1 IWVCTSCEACVA
13 RCPNEIDIP
22 HLMDTLHQ
30 IAAQEGF
37 VSSEPAVPAFH
48 AAFLMPIKMFG
59 RQFEALMTG
68 VFMLRKGS
76 FSLSDMISNGR
87 LGLKLFMR
95 GKLKL
100 KPHVIRGTGQM
111 ADIFRKTRKER

>member
-1 IWVCTSCEACVA
+1 MKITFHNSSAASDPAFARLVRDECGVVLERCYQCLTCTLGCDAAGAMDLMPHEIVRLTHLGMRDRVLGCRSIWVCTSCEACVA

-48 AAFLMPIKMFG
+48 
-59 RQFEALMTG
+59 
-68 VFMLRKGS
+68 
-76 FSLSDMISNGR
+76 
-87 LGLKLFMR
+87 
-95 GKLKL
+95 
-100 KPHVIRGTGQM
+100 
-111 ADIFRKTRKER
+111 